1 MELKRALKRLRAPA
15 RELDRERLREFC
27 SSHNGCTPIAEARP
41 REEITVVGEITC
53 VSIIPKV
60 EGSPWLEAT
69 ISDGTGSVVAMWT
82 GRRKIAGIKPGQRL
96 VVRGRGSAKK
106 PGERLRIYNPHYELL
121 A

>member
-1 MELKRALKRLRAPA
+1 MELKRAFNRLRVPS

-27 SSHNGCTPIAEARP
+27 SSRNGCTPIAEARP
-41 REEITVVGEITC
+41 RDEITVVGEISC

-69 ISDGTGSVVAMWT
+69 ISDGTGSLTAMWT
-82 GRRKIAGIKPGQRL
+82 GRRKIAGIRPGQRL
-96 VVRGRGSAKK
+96 VVSGRGSASK
-106 PGERLRIYNPHYELL
+106 PGERLRIYNPRYELL